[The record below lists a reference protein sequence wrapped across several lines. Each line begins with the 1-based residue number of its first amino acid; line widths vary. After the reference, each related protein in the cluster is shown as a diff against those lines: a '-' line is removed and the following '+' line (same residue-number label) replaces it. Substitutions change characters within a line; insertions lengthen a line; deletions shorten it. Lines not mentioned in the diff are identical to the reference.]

1 MGMSASNKE
10 LLYCWNRLNHLKA
23 IEGTNNFENN
33 NIKMLTKAEACYA
46 EFAEILNRVGDRKDE
61 QASNFQQF
69 KSAVNELHK
78 ALPIN
83 NVEAALSALYELRS
97 KLEENRNIK
106 KDIVKGRSV
115 HTGLRN
121 YDDDYER
128 ILYQQVSTAI
138 LELNK
143 FDVRQAL
150 TDHDKYLQSMNIF
163 RKGISGTMLD
173 NAGNFGNRLLN

>member
-1 MGMSASNKE
+1 
-10 LLYCWNRLNHLKA
+10 
-23 IEGTNNFENN
+23 
-33 NIKMLTKAEACYA
+33 
-46 EFAEILNRVGDRKDE
+46 
-61 QASNFQQF
+61 
-69 KSAVNELHK
+69 VNELHK

-83 NVEAALSALYELRS
+83 NIDAALSALYELRA

-106 KDIVKGRSV
+106 RDVVAGRSV

-128 ILYQQVSTAI
+128 ILYQQVSAAI

-150 TDHDKYLQSMNIF
+150 NDHDKYLQSLNIF